1 MKKRIL
7 LIEDDQNLGFLIQD
21 QLQKQGYIVEWFKDG
36 ESGKNS
42 FVNNAPD
49 ICLLD
54 VMLPKSD
61 GFTLARK
68 FRLKDQK
75 TPILFLTARDMM
87 EDKLN
92 AFKSG
97 ADDYITKPFSME
109 ELIYRINVFLKRT
122 ANSPDAHEPSRYAYK
137 ELIIDFRKNLLSI
150 TGDEIKL
157 TEKEKELFKILIK
170 NKDRIVKREEI
181 LLNIWGDDDYFKGR
195 SLDVFISKLRKY
207 LTQSSIRI
215 ENYHSIGF
223 KWEEA

>member
-21 QLQKQGYIVEWFKDG
+21 QLQQHGFIVEWFKDG

-42 FVNNAPD
+42 FIKNTPD

-61 GFTLARK
+61 GFSLARK
-68 FRLKDQK
+68 FRLKDQI
-75 TPILFLTARDMM
+75 TPILFLTARDLL

-109 ELIYRINVFLKRT
+109 ELMYRINVFLKRT
-122 ANSPDAHEPSRYAYK
+122 ANSHDAIEPSQYSHK
-137 ELIIDFRKNLLSI
+137 NLIIDFRKNLLKI
-150 TGDEIKL
+150 TKDEIKL
-157 TEKEKELFKILIK
+157 TEKEKDLFKILIS

-207 LTQSSIRI
+207 LNKSSNRI
-215 ENYHSIGF
+215 INYHSIGF

>member
-21 QLQKQGYIVEWFKDG
+21 QLQQHGFIVEWFKDG

-42 FVNNAPD
+42 FIKNAPD

-68 FRLKDQK
+68 FRLKDQI
-75 TPILFLTARDMM
+75 TPILFLTARDML

-109 ELIYRINVFLKRT
+109 ELVYRINVFLKRT
-122 ANSPDAHEPSRYAYK
+122 TNSQDAIEPSQYAHK
-137 ELIIDFRKNLLSI
+137 NLIIDFRKNLLKI
-150 TGDEIKL
+150 TKDEIKL
-157 TEKEKELFKILIK
+157 TEKEKELFKILIS

-207 LTQSSIRI
+207 LVKSSNRI

>member
-21 QLQKQGYIVEWFKDG
+21 QLQQHGFIVEWFKDG

-42 FVNNAPD
+42 FIKNAPD

-68 FRLKDQK
+68 FRLKDQI
-75 TPILFLTARDMM
+75 TPILFLTARDML
-87 EDKLN
+87 EDKLI

-122 ANSPDAHEPSRYAYK
+122 TNSQDAIEPSQYAHK
-137 ELIIDFRKNLLSI
+137 NLIIDFRKNLLKI
-150 TGDEIKL
+150 TKDEIKL
-157 TEKEKELFKILIK
+157 TEKEKELFKILIS

-207 LTQSSIRI
+207 LVKSSNRI